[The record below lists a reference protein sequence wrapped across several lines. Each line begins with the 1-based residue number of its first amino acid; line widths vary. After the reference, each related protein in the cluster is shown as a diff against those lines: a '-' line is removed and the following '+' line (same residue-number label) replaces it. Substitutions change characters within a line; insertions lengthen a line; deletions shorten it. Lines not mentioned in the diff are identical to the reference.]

1 MRRSDLPGLLDRRQ
15 GTSTLS
21 EAARLARRG
30 MRVVATAALFLA
42 LSGLAAQR
50 ADAGGGTLIVGMTAG
65 DVPVT
70 TGNPDQGFEG
80 YRFVGYN
87 LYDALVLWDLSKAD
101 KPSEIRPG
109 LATSWEIDANDHKR
123 WIVHL
128 RHGVSWHDGCPFTA
142 DDVVWN
148 FRFRT
153 DQKAPYF
160 SPQQFTYSRTFLTSI
175 KSVDKIGDYTVAFE
189 TNFVES
195 LFPYSLSY
203 IMMVSP
209 CRAKALN
216 YDWAQYALHP
226 SGTGPYRFDRVV
238 PHQRLELVP
247 NTAYWDKARIPKQDR
262 LVLIPMPE
270 ASTRTAA
277 LLSGQVNWIEAPS
290 PDAIARLKSAGMR
303 IVTNVYPHDWP
314 YMLNFVRGP
323 FKDLRVRQAANY
335 AINRQDVVDLLD
347 GTAIPEQ
354 DVAPPSM
361 PYYGHPPIWRF
372 DPAKA
377 RALLKEAGCLPCKVT
392 FAISTSGSGQMQP
405 LPMNELVKSQ
415 LENAGFAVTLQT
427 MDWNTLLDVYRGGV
441 DKNLNYDGLNFSRGL
456 LDPVNAIIKPVGR
469 AYWAPAGSNWGHY
482 QNPEAE
488 ALISQIFNEFD
499 EEKRLSL
506 LTQLHELEGREAV
519 MIFVVHDLNPRALSP
534 NVHGFVQAQNW
545 FQDLTPVTVAP

>member
-1 MRRSDLPGLLDRRQ
+1 MSRSCASGLSDRKQ
-15 GTSTLS
+15 QNSPFFQ
-21 EAARLARRG
+21 AFRLRVF
-30 MRVVATAALFLA
+30 MRVLGVAALFLA
-42 LSGLAAQR
+42 IGVPNQKAS
-50 ADAGGGTLIVGMTAG
+50 AGGGTLTVAMTAG
-65 DVPVT
+65 DIPVT

-101 KPSEIRPG
+101 KPSEIKPG
-109 LATSWEIDANDHKR
+109 LATSWEIDPNDHKR

-128 RHGVSWHDGCPFTA
+128 RRDVKWHDGCPFTA

-148 FRFRT
+148 IQYRT
-153 DQKAPYF
+153 DKKAPF
-160 SPQQFTYSRTFLTSI
+160 FLAQQFAYTRSFLVNV
-175 KSVDKIGDYTVAFE
+175 KSVTKIDDYTVAFE
-189 TNFVES
+189 NNFVES

-203 IMMVSP
+203 VMMISR
-209 CRAKALN
+209 CRAQALH

-226 SGTGPYRFDRVV
+226 SGTGPYRFDRFV
-238 PHQRLELVP
+238 PHQRLEFVP
-247 NTAYWDKARIPKQDR
+247 NLDYWDKARIPKQDR

-277 LLSGQVNWIEAPS
+277 LLAGQVDWIEAPS
-290 PDAIARLKSAGMR
+290 PDAIARLKSSGMK

-335 AINRQDVVDLLD
+335 AINRQDVVDLLG

-354 DVAPPSM
+354 DVVPPTL
-361 PYYGHPPIWRF
+361 PYYGHPPGWDY

-415 LENAGFAVTLQT
+415 LDGVGFDVELKT
-427 MDWNTLLDVYRGGV
+427 MDWNALLDVYRSGV
-441 DKNLNYDGLNFSRGL
+441 DKNPNYDGLNFSRGL
-456 LDPVNAIIKPVGR
+456 LDPVNAIIKLVAR

-482 QNPEAE
+482 ENPEAE
-488 ALISQIFNEFD
+488 TLISQILNEFD
-499 EEKRLSL
+499 GEKRLGL
-506 LTQLHELEGREAV
+506 LTRLHELEGRQAV
-519 MIFVVHDLNPRALSP
+519 MIFVVHDLNPRAMSP
-534 NVHGFVQAQNW
+534 KVEGFVQAQNW
-545 FQDLTPVTVAP
+545 FQDLTPVTVTP